1 VNGSHGKYLAIE
13 SEESRGGT
21 SLVILVALVMLIFTA
36 LLMIQN
42 GSLKRRMD
50 ENTLAIENL
59 SSQVESMAMEN
70 SELISQNQYL
80 EDALEGYQE
89 KVRSYQA
96 EVYRLRQ
103 IANLTSDNSTVLA
116 WNPAIRMIVPAVLAE
131 TSRTI
136 WGVQITGY
144 VGIVT
149 NLTLEAVPG
158 RGRVLVDT
166 IPLMGEVFQDT
177 AVTAKET
184 AERLTGKSLFDY
196 DLVFSIE
203 APDVVPSVDGPSAGA
218 AMTLMILSLL
228 EEKPIDPK
236 VSLTGTVSP
245 DGQVGA
251 IGGVVEK
258 AIAAENAGAEVFCIP
273 RGNEYT
279 RVTSE
284 KRVRVGPIVYRYP
297 YREDVKTVTLIED
310 ETDLTVVIVDSVLDL
325 VEIATYKE
333 G

>member
-1 VNGSHGKYLAIE
+1 MS
-13 SEESRGGT
+13 ESRSGAN
-21 SLVILVALVMLIFTA
+21 LILLVALVLLAFTA

-42 GSLKRRMD
+42 GRLKQRME

-59 SSQVESMAMEN
+59 STQVESLAMEN

-80 EDALEGYQE
+80 ENAVENYQE
-89 KVRSYQA
+89 KVRSYQS

-103 IANLTSDNSTVLA
+103 IANLTDNSTVLA
-116 WNPAIRMIVPAVLAE
+116 WNPAIRMVVPAVMAE
-131 TSRTI
+131 TSWSG
-136 WGVQITGY
+136 WGTRY
-144 VGIVT
+144 VGIAT

-166 IPLMGEVFQDT
+166 TPPMGEVFQDT
-177 AVTAKET
+177 AATAKET

-203 APDVVPSVDGPSAGA
+203 APEVVPSVDGPSAGA

-228 EEKPIDPK
+228 EERPLDPG
-236 VSLTGTVSP
+236 VSLTGTISP
-245 DGQVGA
+245 DGRVGA

-258 AIAAENAGAEVFCIP
+258 AVAAENAGVDVFCIP

-279 RVTSE
+279 RVPVE
-284 KRVRVGPIVYRYP
+284 KKIRVGPFVWSWPAY
-297 YREDVKTVTLIED
+297 EDVKTKTLIEE
-310 ETDLTVVIVDSVLDL
+310 ETDLNVVIVDDVLDL